1 MADSSE
7 DTTDLCILAAIII
20 IRRRR
25 SRREKVKRLWVRPWL
40 ARRDEFGAYETLM
53 RELEEED
60 IAGLPLPVPGYISFQ
75 RMHPH
80 LFKLLEKVSPLISKK
95 DMQFHEA
102 GHSGSSAISG
112 HSSGP

>member
-25 SRREKVKRLWVRPWL
+25 SRREKVKRLWARPWL

-60 IAGLPLPVPGYISFQ
+60 ILGYISFQ

-80 LFKLLEKVSPLISKK
+80 LFKELLEKVSPLISKK